1 MCGSF
6 TCSKNTLVG
15 LNVIYILVS
24 FLMIG
29 VAVHGKVSGIV
40 TSLPIVGGITA
51 CGIFLLMISV
61 IGLIGA
67 VRHHQVLL
75 FFYMVVLF
83 LIFLI
88 QFSVSCA
95 ALAINKDDENRIIE
109 GAWKQS
115 PPSLLVQAEQS
126 FDCCGLGLDTSK
138 PAGGQVN
145 TDPSQADMQ
154 FSIENKVFDNFP
166 TAKCYHDPSV
176 APLNG
181 TIVVPTGC
189 QTCYS
194 LISDKVNSGFNGAGG
209 LGLFFSFSELIG
221 GLVAYRYRNML
232 DPFGSA
238 PAGAPFAGAM

>member
-95 ALAINKDDENRIIE
+95 ALAINKDDENMIIE
-109 GAWKQS
+109 AAWKKS
-115 PPSLLVQAEQS
+115 PDSLKIQAEQS

-138 PAGGQVN
+138 APGAQV
-145 TDPSQADMQ
+145 TLEPSQEDMK
-154 FSIENKVFDNFP
+154 FSIDNHVFDKFP
-166 TAKCYHDPSV
+166 TAKCYH
-176 APLNG
+176 APPIPTNG
-181 TIVVPTGC
+181 TIPVPNGC

-209 LGLFFSFSELIG
+209 LGLFFSFSEFIG
-221 GLVAYRYRNML
+221 VWLAARFRNQK
-232 DPFGSA
+232 DPRANPSA
-238 PAGAPFAGAM
+238 FL

>member
-29 VAVHGKVSGIV
+29 VAVHGRVSGIV

-61 IGLIGA
+61 IGLIGT

-95 ALAINKDDENRIIE
+95 ALAINEQDEKTIIKT
-109 GAWKQS
+109 AWDGSEKNS
-115 PPSLLVQAEQS
+115 PSLVVQAERS
-126 FDCCGLGLDTSK
+126 FDCCGLGLDADLHIYTK
-138 PAGGQVN
+138 PNARDQQWSN
-145 TDPSQADMQ
+145 NHT
-154 FSIENKVFDNFP
+154 VFDQYP
-166 TAKCYHDPSV
+166 DLTCHHTANSTMSEKCS
-176 APLNG
+176 
-181 TIVVPTGC
+181 
-189 QTCYS
+189 TCFS
-194 LISDKVNSGFNGAGG
+194 LISDKVNSGFNAAGG
-209 LGLFFSFSELIG
+209 LGLFFSFTELVG
-221 GLVAYRYRNML
+221 GLVAYRYRNLL
-232 DPFGSA
+232 DPFATPPS
-238 PAGAPFAGAM
+238 GAPFSGAM

>member
-1 MCGSF
+1 MCGGF

-51 CGIFLLMISV
+51 CGVFLLMISV

-88 QFSVSCA
+88 QFSCSCA
-95 ALAINKDDENRIIE
+95 ALAINENDEKMLIKK
-109 GAWKQS
+109 AWTTAETKS
-115 PPSLLVQAEQS
+115 PSLVIQAEQT
-126 FDCCGLGLDTSK
+126 FDCCGLGINATTDEVYIKPSLDDQKFT
-138 PAGGQVN
+138 
-145 TDPSQADMQ
+145 TD
-154 FSIENKVFDNFP
+154 NKVFEKYPDADCFHQEGAEMGP
-166 TAKCYHDPSV
+166 KCE
-176 APLNG
+176 
-181 TIVVPTGC
+181 
-189 QTCYS
+189 TCYS
-194 LISDKVNSGFNGAGG
+194 HISDKVNAGFNTAGG
-209 LGLFFSFSELIG
+209 LGLFFSFTELFGVICTHK
-221 GLVAYRYRNML
+221 YRLYIRDM
-232 DPFGSA
+232 GE
-238 PAGAPFAGAM
+238 FA

>member
-61 IGLIGA
+61 IGLIGT

-95 ALAINKDDENRIIE
+95 ALAIDEPDEKTIIKT
-109 GAWKQS
+109 AWQKS
-115 PPSLLVQAEQS
+115 MKSSPSLVAQAELT
-126 FDCCGLGLDTSK
+126 FDCCGLGVDEKDEIYPRPTTEDM
-138 PAGGQVN
+138 AWTN
-145 TDPSQADMQ
+145 THG
-154 FSIENKVFDNFP
+154 VFDNHPGAACFHAKNSTDVP
-166 TAKCYHDPSV
+166 DKCY
-176 APLNG
+176 
-181 TIVVPTGC
+181 
-189 QTCYS
+189 TCYS
-194 LISDKVNSGFNGAGG
+194 LISDKVNSGFNAAGG
-209 LGLFFSFSELIG
+209 LGLFFSFSELVG

-232 DPFGSA
+232 DPFAS
-238 PAGAPFAGAM
+238 PPSGAPFAGGM

>member
-95 ALAINKDDENRIIE
+95 ALAINKDDENKIIE
-109 GAWKQS
+109 AAWKTS
-115 PPSLLVQAEQS
+115 PPSILVQAEQS

-138 PAGGQVN
+138 PPGEQV
-145 TDPSQADMQ
+145 TTEPSHDDMKW
-154 FSIENKVFDNFP
+154 SIDNHVFDAFP
-166 TAKCYHDPSV
+166 TARCYHDPSQKFSNTTK
-176 APLNG
+176 APK
-181 TIVVPTGC
+181 GC

-221 GLVAYRYRNML
+221 VICTHKYRLYIRDM
-232 DPFGSA
+232 GE
-238 PAGAPFAGAM
+238 FA

>member
-40 TSLPIVGGITA
+40 TSLPIIGGITA
-51 CGIFLLMISV
+51 CGIFLLIISV

-95 ALAINKDDENRIIE
+95 SLAIDEADEIKIITT
-109 GAWKQS
+109 AWKTAEVKS
-115 PPSLLVQAEQS
+115 PSLVVQAERT
-126 FDCCGLGLDTSK
+126 FDCIGLGRNESSVYIQPTAEDYK
-138 PAGGQVN
+138 F
-145 TDPSQADMQ
+145 AD
-154 FSIENKVFDNFP
+154 EHKVFEDDYY
-166 TAKCYHDPSV
+166 KGKVCY
-176 APLNG
+176 G
-181 TIVVPTGC
+181 TSFNSTGNC

-194 LISDKVNSGFNGAGG
+194 KISGKVNYSFNLAGG
-209 LGLFFSFSELIG
+209 LGLFFSFTELFG
-221 GLVAYRYRNML
+221 GLVAYRYRNLL
-232 DPFGSA
+232 DPFASA
-238 PAGAPFAGAM
+238 SAGAPFAGNM

>member
-1 MCGSF
+1 MCGGF

-51 CGIFLLMISV
+51 CGVFLLMISV

-88 QFSVSCA
+88 QFSCSCA
-95 ALAINKDDENRIIE
+95 ALAINENDEKMLIKR
-109 GAWKQS
+109 AWNTAESKS
-115 PPSLLVQAEQS
+115 PSLVIQAEQT
-126 FDCCGLGLDTSK
+126 FDCCGLGIDEETNAVY
-138 PAGGQVN
+138 PNPNEHDQNFTN
-145 TDPSQADMQ
+145 T
-154 FSIENKVFDNFP
+154 NHVFKDYP
-166 TAKCYHDPSV
+166 DAQCYHLEGKPPKDDC
-176 APLNG
+176 L
-181 TIVVPTGC
+181 
-189 QTCYS
+189 TCYS
-194 LISDKVNSGFNGAGG
+194 HISDKVNSGFNAAGG
-209 LGLFFSFSELIG
+209 LGLFFSFTELFGVICTHK
-221 GLVAYRYRNML
+221 YRLYIRDM
-232 DPFGSA
+232 GE
-238 PAGAPFAGAM
+238 FA

>member
-95 ALAINKDDENRIIE
+95 ALAINENDEKGIIYK
-109 GAWKQS
+109 AWTGS
-115 PPSLLVQAEQS
+115 PDGIKIQAEQS
-126 FDCCGLGLDTSK
+126 FDCCGLGLDESLKVT
-138 PAGGQVN
+138 PEP
-145 TDPSQADMQ
+145 TQADME
-154 FSIENKVFDNFP
+154 FSIKNKVFDKYP
-166 TAKCYHDPSV
+166 DAKCHHPP
-176 APLNG
+176 ATKLNE
-181 TIVVPTGC
+181 TIPVPPNC
-189 QTCYS
+189 HTCYS

-221 GLVAYRYRNML
+221 GVVAYRYRNML

-238 PAGAPFAGAM
+238 PSGAPFAGAM

>member
-95 ALAINKDDENRIIE
+95 ALAINKDDENMIIE
-109 GAWKQS
+109 AAWKKS
-115 PPSLLVQAEQS
+115 PDSLKIQAEQS

-138 PAGGQVN
+138 APGAQV
-145 TDPSQADMQ
+145 TLEPSQEDMK
-154 FSIENKVFDNFP
+154 FSIDNHVFDKFP
-166 TAKCYHDPSV
+166 TAKCYH
-176 APLNG
+176 APPIPTNG
-181 TIVVPTGC
+181 TIPVPNGC

-209 LGLFFSFSELIG
+209 LGLFFSFSELVG

>member
-95 ALAINKDDENRIIE
+95 ALAINKEDENKIIE
-109 GAWKQS
+109 AAWKTS
-115 PPSLLVQAEQS
+115 PPSILIQAEQS

-138 PAGGQVN
+138 APGDQVN
-145 TDPSQADMQ
+145 PTPSHDDME
-154 FSIENKVFDNFP
+154 FSINHKVFDNFP
-166 TAKCYHDPSV
+166 SARCYHDPNV
-176 APLNG
+176 PLTNDTKAPD
-181 TIVVPTGC
+181 GC

>member
-83 LIFLI
+83 IIFLI

-95 ALAINKDDENRIIE
+95 ALAINKNDENKIIE
-109 GAWKQS
+109 AAWKKS
-115 PPSLLVQAEQS
+115 ASSSPSLIIQAEQT
-126 FDCCGLGLDTSK
+126 FDCCGLGLDTTAD
-138 PAGGQVN
+138 PQVT
-145 TDPSQADMQ
+145 TDPTQADMQ
-154 FSIENKVFDNFP
+154 FSIDNNVFDRFP
-166 TAKCYHDPSV
+166 NAKCHHGPI
-176 APLNG
+176 NG
-181 TIVVPTGC
+181 TIPVPPGC

-221 GLVAYRYRNML
+221 VICTHKYRLYIRDM
-232 DPFGSA
+232 GE
-238 PAGAPFAGAM
+238 FA

>member
-67 VRHHQVLL
+67 VRHNQVLL

-95 ALAINKDDENRIIE
+95 ALAVNEQDEKVIIKS
-109 GAWKQS
+109 AWANS
-115 PPSLLVQAEQS
+115 PDTVLKQAERTI
-126 FDCCGLGLDTSK
+126 DCCGLGLDQDNKVYQT
-138 PAGGQVN
+138 PN
-145 TDPSQADMQ
+145 EADMAW
-154 FSIENKVFDNFP
+154 SSKHGVFDKDTYRCFHNA
-166 TAKCYHDPSV
+166 TAKV
-176 APLNG
+176 APE
-181 TIVVPTGC
+181 GC
-189 QTCYS
+189 KTCYS
-194 LISDKVNSGFNGAGG
+194 WVSDKVNSAFNAAGG
-209 LGLFFSFSELIG
+209 LGLFFSFTELVG
-221 GLVAYRYRNML
+221 GMVAYRYRNLL
-232 DPFGSA
+232 DPFGPPPS
-238 PAGAPFAGAM
+238 GAPFAGGM

>member
-15 LNVIYILVS
+15 LNVIYIMVS

-95 ALAINKDDENRIIE
+95 ALAINEDDEKRIIQT
-109 GAWKQS
+109 AWQKS
-115 PPSLLVQAEQS
+115 PDSLIIQAEQT
-126 FDCCGLGLDTSK
+126 FDCCGLGVMENGTVYLT
-138 PAGGQVN
+138 PN
-145 TDPSQADMQ
+145 EADIKW
-154 FSIENKVFDNFP
+154 SIDHKVFDNYP
-166 TAKCYHDPSV
+166 SAKCHHD
-176 APLNG
+176 AKG
-181 TIVVPTGC
+181 TTSQDC
-189 QTCYS
+189 QTCFS
-194 LISDKVNSGFNGAGG
+194 LITDKVNSGFNGAGG

-221 GLVAYRYRNML
+221 VICTHKYRLYIRDM
-232 DPFGSA
+232 GE
-238 PAGAPFAGAM
+238 FA

>member
-1 MCGSF
+1 MCGGF

-15 LNVIYILVS
+15 LNVVYILVS

-51 CGIFLLMISV
+51 CGVFLLMISV

-88 QFSVSCA
+88 QFSCSCA
-95 ALAINKDDENRIIE
+95 ALAINEQDEKILIKK
-109 GAWKQS
+109 AWTSAETNSK
-115 PPSLLVQAEQS
+115 SLVIQAEQT
-126 FDCCGLGLDTSK
+126 FDCCGLGINKTTDELYK
-138 PAGGQVN
+138 
-145 TDPSQADMQ
+145 DPSPEDQAWTT
-154 FSIENKVFDNFP
+154 ENKVFDNRP
-166 TAKCYHDPSV
+166 DATCYHP
-176 APLNG
+176 NG
-181 TIVVPTGC
+181 TAMKDDC

-194 LISDKVNSGFNGAGG
+194 IISDKVNSGFNAAGG
-209 LGLFFSFSELIG
+209 LGLFFSFTEFIG
-221 GLVAYRYRNML
+221 VWLAARFRNQK
-232 DPFGSA
+232 DPRANPSA
-238 PAGAPFAGAM
+238 FL

>member
-1 MCGSF
+1 MCGGF

-51 CGIFLLMISV
+51 CGVFLLMISV

-88 QFSVSCA
+88 QFSCSCA
-95 ALAINKDDENRIIE
+95 ALAINETDEKMLIKK
-109 GAWKQS
+109 AWNTAESKS
-115 PPSLLVQAEQS
+115 PSLVVQAEQT
-126 FDCCGLGLDTSK
+126 FDCCGLGINETSNEIYLK
-138 PAGGQVN
+138 P
-145 TDPSQADMQ
+145 
-154 FSIENKVFDNFP
+154 NKHDQDFTVEHDVFKNYPD
-166 TAKCYHDPSV
+166 AKCFH
-176 APLNG
+176 
-181 TIVVPTGC
+181 TGEEMKAEC
-189 QTCYS
+189 ETCYS
-194 LISDKVNSGFNGAGG
+194 HITDKVNSGFNAAGG
-209 LGLFFSFSELIG
+209 LGLFFSFTELFG
-221 GLVAYRYRNML
+221 GIVACRYRNLM
-232 DPFGSA
+232 DPFGSG
-238 PAGAPFAGAM
+238 PAGAPFAGGM